1 MKKFFLQTIAAVAAL
16 MAIFILSACGAKD
29 ETPALAD
36 AAATAA
42 PEGTAAP
49 DAEATPAAYGA
60 NASARVTATAAYS
73 YADGDKTR
81 LYAAVEYQ
89 NDGDC
94 PIAVSNVKLTITAA
108 GASET
113 AEFVPELSDY
123 IVLLPGETGYI
134 ARWLGETT
142 IPAGET
148 ITLNASLTAQKRDE
162 RGARITVDNLYIA
175 DTRRRIRRLRILL
188 TCQEG
193 VDRNKV
199 VKYVEEK
206 GVQTRMLFAGN
217 LIKHP
222 CFDEMRKENCG
233 YRVAGTLENTDRIM
247 RDTFWVGVYPGMTDE
262 MIDYMAKTLRE
273 ACRQ

>member
-1 MKKFFLQTIAAVAAL
+1 MKKIFLQTIAAVAAL
-16 MAIFILSACGAKD
+16 MAIFMLSACGANN
-29 ETPALAD
+29 D
-36 AAATAA
+36 APVLSDANPSTV
-42 PEGTAAP
+42 PVGTAAP
-49 DAEATPAAYGA
+49 DAAAYGT
-60 NASARVTATAAYS
+60 NAVARVTATAAYS
-73 YADGDKTR
+73 YADGDTAR

-113 AEFVPELSDY
+113 VEFVPELSDY

-148 ITLNASLTAQKRDE
+148 ITLDAFITAEKRDE

-175 DTRRRIRRLRILL
+175 DNYPSVTTLSGRL

-193 VDRNKV
+193 RACAAN
-199 VKYVEEK
+199 
-206 GVQTRMLFAGN
+206 MIFAGFYDEN
-217 LIKHP
+217 GRFMGAWYFSKNALFEGGDSKNFVVEMNDFPIAKLSEKAADVRGIGFG
-222 CFDEMRKENCG
+222 FD
-233 YRVAGTLENTDRIM
+233 
-247 RDTFWVGVYPGMTDE
+247 F
-262 MIDYMAKTLRE
+262 
-273 ACRQ
+273 

>member
-1 MKKFFLQTIAAVAAL
+1 MKKKFRRIFAAIAAL
-16 MAIFILSACGAKD
+16 TAIFILSACGAKD
-29 ETPALAD
+29 ETPIPAD

-73 YADGDKTR
+73 YADGDKTK

-113 AEFVPELSDY
+113 V
-123 IVLLPGETGYI
+123 ETGYI

-142 IPAGET
+142 IPAGEA
-148 ITLNASLTAQKRDE
+148 ITLDASITAQKRDE

-175 DTRRRIRRLRILL
+175 DNYPSVTTLSGRL

-193 VDRNKV
+193 RACAAN
-199 VKYVEEK
+199 
-206 GVQTRMLFAGN
+206 MIFAGFYDEN
-217 LIKHP
+217 GRFMGAWYFSKNALFEGGDSKNFVVDMNDFPIAKLSEKAADVRGIGFG
-222 CFDEMRKENCG
+222 FD
-233 YRVAGTLENTDRIM
+233 
-247 RDTFWVGVYPGMTDE
+247 F
-262 MIDYMAKTLRE
+262 
-273 ACRQ
+273 

>member
-1 MKKFFLQTIAAVAAL
+1 MKKIFLQTIAALAAL
-16 MAIFILSACGAKD
+16 MAIFMLSACGANN
-29 ETPALAD
+29 D
-36 AAATAA
+36 APVLSDANPSTV
-42 PEGTAAP
+42 PVGTAAP
-49 DAEATPAAYGA
+49 DAAPDAAAYGT
-60 NASARVTATAAYS
+60 NASARVMATAAYS
-73 YADGDKTR
+73 YADGDKTK

-113 AEFVPELSDY
+113 VEFVPELSDY

-148 ITLNASLTAQKRDE
+148 ITLDAFITAEKRDE

-175 DTRRRIRRLRILL
+175 DNYPSVTTLSGRL

-193 VDRNKV
+193 RACAAN
-199 VKYVEEK
+199 
-206 GVQTRMLFAGN
+206 MIFAGFYDEN
-217 LIKHP
+217 GRFMGAWYFSKNALFEGGDSKNFVVDMNDFPIAKLSEKAADVRGIGFG
-222 CFDEMRKENCG
+222 FD
-233 YRVAGTLENTDRIM
+233 
-247 RDTFWVGVYPGMTDE
+247 F
-262 MIDYMAKTLRE
+262 
-273 ACRQ
+273 

>member
-123 IVLLPGETGYI
+123 IVLLPGGI
-134 ARWLGETT
+134 S
-142 IPAGET
+142 PAG
-148 ITLNASLTAQKRDE
+148 LAKR
-162 RGARITVDNLYIA
+162 
-175 DTRRRIRRLRILL
+175 
-188 TCQEG
+188 Q
-193 VDRNKV
+193 
-199 VKYVEEK
+199 
-206 GVQTRMLFAGN
+206 
-217 LIKHP
+217 
-222 CFDEMRKENCG
+222 
-233 YRVAGTLENTDRIM
+233 
-247 RDTFWVGVYPGMTDE
+247 YPQG
-262 MIDYMAKTLRE
+262 KR
-273 ACRQ
+273 

>member
-1 MKKFFLQTIAAVAAL
+1 MKKFFLQTIAALAAL

-49 DAEATPAAYGA
+49 DAAAYGT
-60 NASARVTATAAYS
+60 NAVARVTATAAYS
-73 YADGDKTR
+73 YADGDTAR

-113 AEFVPELSDY
+113 VEFVSELSDY

-148 ITLNASLTAQKRDE
+148 ITLDAFITAEKRDE

-175 DTRRRIRRLRILL
+175 DNYPSVTTLSGRL

-193 VDRNKV
+193 RACAAN
-199 VKYVEEK
+199 
-206 GVQTRMLFAGN
+206 MIFAGFYDKSGRFIGAWYFSKN
-217 LIKHP
+217 ALFEGGDSKN
-222 CFDEMRKENCG
+222 F
-233 YRVAGTLENTDRIM
+233 VAGMNDFPI
-247 RDTFWVGVYPGMTDE
+247 
-262 MIDYMAKTLRE
+262 AKLSEKAADVRGIGFGFDF
-273 ACRQ
+273 

>member
-36 AAATAA
+36 AAASAA

-73 YADGDKTR
+73 YADGDKTK
-81 LYAAVEYQ
+81 LYAAVKYQ

-113 AEFVPELSDY
+113 VEFVPELSDY

-142 IPAGET
+142 IPAGEA

-175 DTRRRIRRLRILL
+175 DNYPSVTTLSGRL

-193 VDRNKV
+193 RACAAN
-199 VKYVEEK
+199 
-206 GVQTRMLFAGN
+206 MIFAG
-217 LIKHP
+217 
-222 CFDEMRKENCG
+222 FYDENG
-233 YRVAGTLENTDRIM
+233 RIM
-247 RDTFWVGVYPGMTDE
+247 GAWYFSKYALFEGGDSKNFVVDMNDFP
-262 MIDYMAKTLRE
+262 IAKLSEKAADVRGIGFGFDF
-273 ACRQ
+273 

>member
-1 MKKFFLQTIAAVAAL
+1 MKKKFRRIFAAIAAL
-16 MAIFILSACGAKD
+16 TAILILSACGAKD
-29 ETPALAD
+29 ETPIPAD
-36 AAATAA
+36 AAASAA

-73 YADGDKTR
+73 YADGDKTK

-94 PIAVSNVKLTITAA
+94 PIAVSNVKLTIAAA
-108 GASET
+108 GVNET

-148 ITLNASLTAQKRDE
+148 ITLDASLTAQKRDE

-175 DTRRRIRRLRILL
+175 DNYPSVTTLSGRL

-193 VDRNKV
+193 RACAAN
-199 VKYVEEK
+199 
-206 GVQTRMLFAGN
+206 MIFAGFYDEN
-217 LIKHP
+217 GRFIGAWYFSKNALFEGGDSKNFVVDMNDFPIAKLSEKAADVRGIGFG
-222 CFDEMRKENCG
+222 FD
-233 YRVAGTLENTDRIM
+233 
-247 RDTFWVGVYPGMTDE
+247 F
-262 MIDYMAKTLRE
+262 
-273 ACRQ
+273 